1 MKSAHSM
8 FNEDIKCSFTERP
21 FRSTLSFEL
30 LIGHIRKISVDKVHP
45 MYLPAKDILKK
56 LEAVPEL
63 LGPIEDFAVVRE
75 NRETVNQLMSFVIN
89 PLMTEVEIG
98 SAMAPFF
105 PKPFYSTRL
114 FDQKMRGEHHRF
126 EVASD
131 MEANKMLMAVIYQ
144 AYLIILQKFYD
155 FHYEIA
161 LPFAY
166 KVTDARDN
174 SVKYYKLLIDPSFT
188 EVKVHG
194 KLQKLSKKDLKSLFD
209 HANDLDYWNE
219 RIPLQQFEFFGFLH
233 FTHVDIT
240 QEYVI
245 SQLKSDLLEKNTI
258 LSENGFERIRGKI
271 RTLMGD
277 PDLEFGLA
285 GFSNFESSINQNVI
299 WRSIVPQSEFSC
311 NAYEGTFY
319 ETAYREQRI
328 ILQDNLKESE
338 PDAAREVLL
347 RKGIR
352 SHAVVPLFL
361 EDEAVGMVE
370 FGSRKTGNLNYV
382 QIKRVHELFPVFAI
396 ALKRSK
402 EDLNDRIRA
411 IIQEECTAIHPV
423 VEWRFREAATNMLEA
438 DFKGEHIRMEPI
450 LFKDVVPLYGASD
463 IRNSSIERN
472 KAIQSDLLDHL
483 NMVREIMIEGMAER
497 EMPLLHHLVHLI
509 DDHLENVKTGL
520 RAGDEMNV
528 LEFIRRDVEPVLEQ
542 LQHWNA
548 AIAEKVNRYF
558 KVIDPDLG
566 VVYSKRKNFEDS
578 LTQINDRVGA
588 ILDEEQ
594 QKAQEVY
601 PHYFEKYRTDGVEYN
616 AYIGQSMVQNLS
628 YNQIYLKNLRLW
640 QLLVK
645 IRIAFECRKLIPKL
659 KTTLEITQLILVHSN
674 PLSIAFRQD
683 EKKFDV
689 AGAYNIRY
697 EITKKRIDKALIKG
711 TRERITQV
719 GKIAIIYSNQEEIQ
733 EYRSYL
739 RFLISKGY
747 IKPAIEEL
755 DLEDMK
761 GASGLRAL
769 RIEVNFDRTVNID
782 GISLT
787 EIKEAL
793 AGS

>member
-1 MKSAHSM
+1 M

-30 LIGHIRKISVDKVHP
+30 LIGHIRDISVDKSHP
-45 MYLPAKDILKK
+45 LYLTARDTLKK
-56 LEAVPEL
+56 LESVPEL
-63 LGPIEDFAVVRE
+63 LGPIGDFSVVKK
-75 NRETVNQLMSFVIN
+75 NQDIVNQLMAFVFN
-89 PLMTEVEIG
+89 PLMTEVEVG
-98 SAMAPFF
+98 SAMAPFY

-114 FDQKMRGEHHRF
+114 FDQKMRGEHHQF
-126 EVASD
+126 EVAAD
-131 MEANKMLMAVIYQ
+131 IEADKRLMAVIYQ

-155 FHYEIA
+155 FHYDIS

-166 KVTDARDN
+166 KVTDTSDN
-174 SVKYYKLLIDPSFT
+174 SMNYYKILIDPSFT

-194 KLQKLSKKDLKSLFD
+194 TLKKLTKKDLKSLFD
-209 HANDLDYWNE
+209 HTNDLDYWNE
-219 RIPLQQFEFFGFLH
+219 KIPLNQFEFYGFLH

-258 LSENGFERIRGKI
+258 LSEDGFDRIKSKI
-271 RTLMGD
+271 KTLIGD

-285 GFSNFESSINQNVI
+285 AFSDFESSINQNVI

-311 NAYEGTFY
+311 NDYEGTFY
-319 ETAYREQRI
+319 EKAYRERRI
-328 ILQDNLKESE
+328 LLQDNLKDSES
-338 PDAAREVLL
+338 DAAVEALM

-370 FGSRKTGNLNYV
+370 FGSRKAGNLNYV
-382 QIKRVHELFPVFAI
+382 QVKRVHELFPVFAI

-402 EDLNDRIRA
+402 EELNDRIRA

-423 VEWRFREAATNMLEA
+423 VEWRFRQAATNMLEA
-438 DFKGEHIRMEPI
+438 NFKGAHVRMEPI

-472 KAIQSDLLDHL
+472 EAIQSDLLDHL
-483 NMVREIMIEGMAER
+483 NMVRELLIESMADR
-497 EMPLLHHLVHLI
+497 DMPLLHHLVHLI
-509 DDHLENVKTGL
+509 DGHLENVRTSL

-528 LEFIRRDVEPVLEQ
+528 LEFIRRDVEPLLNQ
-542 LQHWNA
+542 LKGWDT

-558 KVIDPDLG
+558 SRIDPDLG
-566 VVYSKRKNFEDS
+566 VVYKKRKEFEDS

-594 QKAQEVY
+594 NKAQQVF

-616 AYIGQSMVQNLS
+616 AYIGQSMVQDQP
-628 YNQIYLKNLRLW
+628 YHTIYLKNLRLW

-645 IRIAFECRKLIPKL
+645 IRVAQECRKLIPQL
-659 KTTLEITQLILVHSN
+659 KTKLEITQLILVHSN

-697 EITKKRIDKALIKG
+697 EITKKRIDKAVIKG
-711 TRERITQV
+711 TTERITQV
-719 GKIAIIYSNQEEIQ
+719 GKIAIIYSNQEEIE
-733 EYRSYL
+733 EYRSYI
-739 RFLISKGY
+739 RFLVAKGAL
-747 IKPAIEEL
+747 KPDVEEL

-769 RIEVNFDRTVNID
+769 RIEVNFDHSDNME

-787 EIKEAL
+787 EIKEAI